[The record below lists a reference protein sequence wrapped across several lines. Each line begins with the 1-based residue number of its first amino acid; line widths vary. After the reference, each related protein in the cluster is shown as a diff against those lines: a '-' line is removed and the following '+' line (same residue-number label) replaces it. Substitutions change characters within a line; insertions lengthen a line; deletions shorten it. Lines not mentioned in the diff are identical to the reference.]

1 MPTFSRF
8 TRYFA
13 EVARLGSI
21 RKASE
26 TLHIS
31 ASAIDRQILRAEE
44 EFGVAL
50 FERLPNG
57 LRLTAAGEVLL
68 TSVQGWEKGLRR
80 TKDHMDELLGL
91 RRGNVDIS
99 MIDALTEGF
108 VPDALAELHRSY
120 QGLSFDLKAAGNSE
134 VVRQVLAHEV
144 DFGLLL
150 DPISGLDLQVIAFA
164 EIPLGVAMPN
174 SHPLAANKSL
184 SLRDTLQYG
193 LILPAAPL
201 IVHQHVE
208 TLLQKQGIDCARLIR
223 TNDSRMLRSLVK
235 KGVGVGLLSW
245 LDAHA
250 DINDGELTFARIE
263 GKELKPMVLSLC
275 IASHRQLSKA
285 AQVALEVLRLKVEDL
300 SIQLR

>member
-13 EVARLGSI
+13 EVSRLGSI

-68 TSVQGWEKGLRR
+68 ASVQGWEKGLRR

-91 RRGNVDIS
+91 RRGNVDIA

-108 VPDALAELHRSY
+108 VPDALAELH
-120 QGLSFDLKAAGNSE
+120 
-134 VVRQVLAHEV
+134 
-144 DFGLLL
+144 
-150 DPISGLDLQVIAFA
+150 PIRGLDLQVIAFA

-174 SHPLAANKSL
+174 NHPLAAKNVV

-208 TLLQKQGIDCARLIR
+208 VLLQKQGIDCARLIR

-250 DINDGELTFARIE
+250 DIQNGELRFARIE
-263 GKELKPMVLSLC
+263 NKELKPMVLSLC
-275 IASHRQLSKA
+275 VASHRQLSKA
-285 AQVALEVLRLKVEDL
+285 AQAALEVLRVKVDGLEAIYRLGSD
-300 SIQLR
+300 